1 MADLV
6 GIGAAWDA
14 SQGKLEPLLKRL
26 RDCDLTRDEK
36 DFIEARLLGKHTM
49 RRGPKKSAE
58 TTHRRQRLIVA
69 DAWLKYC
76 DELSCADNRIQILEG
91 KTGLSATAIRNAL
104 SVPPD
109 PATSVELDLIRSLGI
124 TGQSG
129 MMEKPDILRES

>member
-1 MADLV
+1 MVALE
-6 GIGAAWDA
+6 GIHAAWRAHEGD
-14 SQGKLEPLLKRL
+14 LEPLLKRL
-26 RDCDLTRDEK
+26 RDCGLTRDEK

-49 RRGPKKSAE
+49 RRGPKKSAD
-58 TTHRRQRLIVA
+58 TARRRQRLIVA

-76 DELSCADNRIQILEG
+76 EKLFCADNRIQILEG

-109 PATSVELDLIRSLGI
+109 PATRVELDLIRSLAI

-129 MMEKPDILRES
+129 MMQKPDILRET